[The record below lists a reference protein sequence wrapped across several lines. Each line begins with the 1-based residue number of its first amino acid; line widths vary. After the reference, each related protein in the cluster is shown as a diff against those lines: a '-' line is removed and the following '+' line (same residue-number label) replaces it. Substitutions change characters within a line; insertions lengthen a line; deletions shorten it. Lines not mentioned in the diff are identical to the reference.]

1 MRSLGD
7 VERVVGPELL
17 AERIALATQDAAA
30 FDRVLELVRE
40 GSSRSA
46 GLRSVLPDRPVES
59 MLRRLREYEAGGRD
73 ALVSKRYVV
82 RQRKMTDEVRVAL
95 RALATTDPTA
105 SAEMLA
111 ERVSKVFGTTY
122 GTSTV
127 QAALQDLGLAR
138 PRGRPTWRSGGAA
151 PEPVGAEPTEEIEPL
166 ALAGTELLRA
176 VDEECGAV
184 AALTVAMEA
193 HLARLPSP
201 TGPVEHDG
209 DDRDERGRFLA
220 SYNVPGPRTE
230 PELGAQFDS
239 VELQRASK
247 DLREMRVVTES
258 SETRHRKNLALVLLP
273 IVVRSARWSELDH
286 WRGGQ
291 LEELVGYAYQAST
304 LDKYLRELKYGACAD
319 ALREAV
325 AGHWMTLDGETADA
339 QTGAVAVY
347 IDAVTKPVWT
357 HHWTRAAPVSKN
369 GRVMPANTT
378 VMLHSGGGTPLVYRS
393 FSGQVSLPS
402 QVARML
408 VAYEKHAGE
417 GTARR
422 IVVIDREGHTV
433 ALFKE
438 LHPRWGFIVP
448 LKSNVLGPRARFED
462 IGPWTP
468 YGAGPDEVCDGAL
481 WLNDNRP
488 DEVPL
493 RIRVVGRRRHRTNKV
508 AWFGTMEPAEDVPAA
523 DVIRLYFDRWPAQE
537 HVFRDGNGLVG
548 LDVHHGY
555 GKRKVDNVA
564 VIGRQER
571 LVGQIQRLDAERVRL
586 DGCRVELNADF
597 EQLKASILT
606 ARPKM
611 EQQRTAFDAALVAD
625 RPGAALHNQHVS
637 IGIWEEWLEETQG
650 KVDDT
655 LRQTAKVQQA
665 VEKATLSRDGKKSEV
680 ERLASQHRIFTV
692 DVELDELMTAY
703 KLTFMNLAKRLMR
716 RYLELPLELETLI
729 EAVLTLA
736 GERVRTATTET
747 IRIYRSP
754 RDKRVMDAVSRAC
767 ERLTARGLRRGERA
781 LLFEMVAPPPRRG
794 RTDRNDSGP
803 RPP

>member
-1 MRSLGD
+1 M
-7 VERVVGPELL
+7 VGPETL
-17 AERIALATQDAAA
+17 ADRIELAARDAEAL
-30 FDRVLELVRE
+30 DRVLELVRE

-46 GLRSVLPDRPVES
+46 AIRSVLPDRPVES

-82 RQRKMTDEVRVAL
+82 RQRKMTDEVRGAL
-95 RALATTDPTA
+95 RALATADPTA

-111 ERVSKVFGTTY
+111 ERVSKLFGTTY

-127 QAALQDLGLAR
+127 QAALQELGLAR
-138 PRGRPTWRSGGAA
+138 PQGRPTWRGS
-151 PEPVGAEPTEEIEPL
+151 PPAEAVDAETTEIEPL
-166 ALAGTELLRA
+166 ALAGAELLRA

-184 AALTVAMEA
+184 AALTAAMDA
-193 HLARLPSP
+193 HLAGLPAP
-201 TGPVEHDG
+201 TGPVEHDR
-209 DDRDERGRFLA
+209 DDRDELGRFLP
-220 SYNVPGPRTE
+220 SYNVPEPRTE
-230 PELGAQFDS
+230 PELGERFDS

-247 DLREMRVVTES
+247 DLREMRVVAES
-258 SETRHRKNLALVLLP
+258 AETRHRKNLALVLLP

-291 LEELVGYAYQAST
+291 LEELVGFAYQAST
-304 LDKYLRELKYGACAD
+304 LDKYVRELKYGACAD

-325 AGHWMTLDGETADA
+325 AAFWIGLDGEAVDA
-339 QTGAVAVY
+339 LTGAIAVY
-347 IDAVTKPVWT
+347 LDGVTKPLWT
-357 HHWTRAAPVSKN
+357 RHWTRSAPVSKN

-378 VMLHSGGGTPLVYRS
+378 VLLHSGGGTPLVYRS

-402 QVARML
+402 QVPQML

-417 GTARR
+417 GTVRR
-422 IVVIDREGHTV
+422 VAVIDREGHTV

-448 LKSNVLGPRARFED
+448 LKTNVLGPNARFEEV
-462 IGPWTP
+462 GPWMP
-468 YGAGPDEVCDGAL
+468 YGAGPDEVCDGFL

-488 DEVPL
+488 GEEAL

-508 AWFGTMEPAEDVPAA
+508 AWFGTMEPAEEVPAG

-537 HVFRDGNGLVG
+537 HVFRDGNGRVG

-564 VIGRQER
+564 VLDRIER
-571 LVGQIQRLDAERVRL
+571 LTGQVARCDVRIAKHEAL
-586 DGCRVELNADF
+586 AVELRAEAELLQQALDTSVPLI
-597 EQLKASILT
+597 ERDREAWDEAIQEGELT
-606 ARPKM
+606 EELR
-611 EQQRTAFDAALVAD
+611 QQHATLR
-625 RPGAALHNQHVS
+625 
-637 IGIWEEWLEETQG
+637 IWEEWIRETRAKHAEVSLRLQRAEAAIAKAKSSRARCLEEMQRHEG
-650 KVDDT
+650 R
-655 LRQTAKVQQA
+655 RQ
-665 VEKATLSRDGKKSEV
+665 
-680 ERLASQHRIFTV
+680 IFTV

-716 RYLELPLELETLI
+716 RYLGLSLELETLI

-747 IRIYRSP
+747 IRIYRQP
-754 RDKRVMDAVSRAC
+754 RDKRVMNAVAQAC
-767 ERLTARGLRRGERA
+767 ERLTARGLMRGDRA
-781 LLFEMVAPPPRRG
+781 LVFEMVDPPTRG
-794 RTDRNDSGP
+794 RSDRNDPGS